1 MGMIWAF
8 SLGIDGSLYDED
20 FIDAACHFARANRA
34 ILYQIETL
42 STSLSLQKRA
52 KPYKHFLEPW
62 TRILDLTKTEEI
74 LLSEM
79 HEKWRYNIRLA
90 EKRWVATE
98 WATPTK
104 ENIDIWMSLLS
115 DTTSRDGF
123 AQNSRKYYECFLSV
137 LEKNESG
144 GLLFAYFESRVI
156 AGGIFVYSWD
166 TAIYYYGASSSDR
179 EVRKHMA
186 PYLLQW
192 EAIREGKRRWCERYD
207 FLGIAWPDNK
217 NSSLRGVT
225 EFKEKFGGEIVNLG
239 SKYLFPLS
247 WKYPLWNSV
256 RRLKKFF

>member
-8 SLGIDGSLYDED
+8 SLGAEGSLYDED
-20 FIDAACHFARANRA
+20 FIDAACHFAGANGA

-42 STSLSLQKRA
+42 STSLLLEKWT

-62 TRILDLTKTEEI
+62 TRILDLTKAEDT
-74 LLSEM
+74 LLSDM

-90 EKRWVATE
+90 QKRWVEVRWVSSTG
-98 WATPTK
+98 
-104 ENIDIWMSLLS
+104 ENIDIWMNLLS
-115 DTTSRDGF
+115 DTSSRDGF
-123 AQNSRKYYECFLSV
+123 SKNSKKYYECFLSAV
-137 LEKNESG
+137 GKDESG
-144 GLLFAYFESRVI
+144 GLLFAYFESQVI

-192 EAIREGKRRWCERYD
+192 EAIREAKRRWCERYD

-225 EFKEKFGGEIVNLG
+225 EFKEKFGGEIVKLG
-239 SKYLFPLS
+239 PKYLFPLS
-247 WKYPLWNSV
+247 WKYTLFCNI
-256 RRLKKFF
+256 RRLKKLF